1 MTSLPLRL
9 RFRLPSLACTLL
21 LAACSGSDPAAGG
34 GPPTGLAV
42 IGSDYHSV
50 SVPLADPATGA
61 ITREGCITSGST
73 APGLTT
79 ALSGDV
85 VLPSQPQPGHEL
97 LLIDRTNATLTWV
110 DPQSCAVL
118 RQLNVGEGMAAN
130 PHDVIAVS
138 AHKAYVTRYVP
149 AASDLLII
157 DPAAATILG
166 RIDLAAQ
173 STRPD
178 GNKPAR
184 ALPDRG
190 VRVGGRVLI
199 ALNELS
205 DDFMSGGPA
214 RLVVVDPAVD
224 QVVGTVDV
232 PELQNCGQLAVLAD
246 APTVAVGCGGV
257 FGAPDQ
263 LAASGVA
270 LIELASTPP
279 AVTLVRAGR
288 FGLPVSSLDLVV
300 LSRAAAFTVV
310 PGDFSG
316 RADSLWTFDFDG
328 GTPRKVLDGSG
339 PFHLGGLVAQVDQ
352 KKLFLGDAAEAEPR
366 ILVIDTSDAASP
378 AVQSPIPVS
387 GLPPRALGL
396 Y

>member
-1 MTSLPLRL
+1 MNSLPLRL
-9 RFRLPSLACTLL
+9 LPCTLL
-21 LAACSGSDPAAGG
+21 LAACGGSDPAPGG
-34 GPPTGLAV
+34 GPPVGLAV
-42 IGSDYHSV
+42 IGSDYKSV
-50 SVPLADPATGA
+50 SVPLADPSTGA
-61 ITREGCITSGST
+61 ITREGCITSGSS

-97 LLIDRTNATLTWV
+97 LLIDRTNVTLTWV

-118 RQLNVGEGMAAN
+118 RQLNVGQGKATN

-138 AHKAYVTRYVP
+138 AHKAYVTRYAP

-178 GNKPAR
+178 GDKPAR
-184 ALPDRG
+184 PMPDRG

-205 DDFMSGGPA
+205 DDFMAAGPG
-214 RLVVVDPAVD
+214 RLLVIDPAVD
-224 QVVGTVDV
+224 QVVGTIAL
-232 PELQNCGQLAVLAD
+232 PALQNCGQLAAVGD
-246 APTVAVGCGGV
+246 TPTVAVGCAGV

-263 LAASGVA
+263 PAASGVA
-270 LIELASTPP
+270 LIDLTASPP
-279 AVTLVRAGR
+279 AVTVVPSSG
-288 FGLPVSSLDLVV
+288 FGAPVSSADLAV

-310 PGDFSG
+310 PGDFTSG
-316 RADSLWTFDFDG
+316 RADALWAFDFDG

-339 PFHLGGLVAQVDQ
+339 PFHLGGLVAQADD
-352 KKLFLGDAAEAEPR
+352 KKLFLGDAADAEPR
-366 ILVIDTSDAASP
+366 ILVIDTSDAARP

>member
-1 MTSLPLRL
+1 MTSLP
-9 RFRLPSLACTLL
+9 RFRWMIAALL
-21 LAACSGSDPAAGG
+21 LPACGGSEPATGG
-34 GPPTGLAV
+34 GPPAGLAV

-50 SVPLADPATGA
+50 SVPLADPSTGA
-61 ITREGCITSGST
+61 ITREGCITSGSS

-97 LLIDRTNATLTWV
+97 LLIDRTNVTLTWV

-118 RQLNVGEGMAAN
+118 RQLNVGEGKAAN

-138 AHKAYVTRYVP
+138 AHKAYVTRYS
-149 AASDLLII
+149 ASDLLII

-166 RIDLAAQ
+166 HIDLAGQ
-173 STRPD
+173 SSRPD
-178 GNKPAR
+178 GDKPVR
-184 ALPDRG
+184 PMPDRG

-205 DDFMSGGPA
+205 EDFMSAGPA
-214 RLVVVDPAVD
+214 RVVVIDPAVD
-224 QVVGTVDV
+224 QVVGSIAV
-232 PELQNCGQLAVLAD
+232 PGLQNCGQLVAVGS
-246 APTVAVGCGGV
+246 APTVAAGCGGV
-257 FGAPDQ
+257 FGALDQ

-270 LIELASTPP
+270 LIELAVTPP
-279 AVTLVRAGR
+279 AVTVVPASR
-288 FGLPVSSLDLVV
+288 FGAPVSAADLVV

-310 PGDFSG
+310 PGDFTSG

-339 PFHLGGLVAQVDQ
+339 PFHLGGLVAQADQ
-352 KKLFLGDAAEAEPR
+352 RRLFIGDAADAEPR